1 VEPFFATFSDLPT
14 VEDTLAAH
22 PKALVVA
29 LKLIARARRAATLA
43 REFATLRRDHEVQEI
58 TVATLLREATEIVC
72 AIHAPTLTLEAI
84 ARRQAEPARSAAEV
98 QREVFGISAAELQH
112 ALIAAWRLPGLL
124 VELLNNGHADSPRV
138 RTISLATHFARHQ
151 ARGWTHPA
159 LVGDLAELEAL
170 LHQPRESLLQ
180 RLGVPSELRAR
191 LLPDVPPE

>member
-1 VEPFFATFSDLPT
+1 
-14 VEDTLAAH
+14 
-22 PKALVVA
+22 
-29 LKLIARARRAATLA
+29 
-43 REFATLRRDHEVQEI
+43 I

-180 RLGVPSELRAR
+180 RLGVPAELRAR
-191 LLPDVPPE
+191 LLPDAQPE